1 MPPVSATLLFTAAAL
16 TAAPFA
22 VAQEGVP
29 MLGVSLSSLQKSR
42 QVTSLRMA
50 FAAALAAKDAGSS
63 PDALLKNPEYRRV
76 LAAHEVLRVTG
87 DKALG
92 EFFKAR
98 PFADEFLVDFLSD
111 REWTEAYLASGRV
124 PTDTPDGL
132 LVLADIWKNERR
144 TPTWGRY
151 HQLSAA
157 LGSLWGAG
165 AYREDYRNDHRAGP
179 GGTIDS
185 VSPLW
190 RYKFYRD
197 RHLAGR
203 LHPMFS
209 KLKSWELHYVAGF
222 RCDDASLVWMNDNV
236 NLPLQR
242 YTGAC
247 WLPVYRGCT
256 DFGDH
261 VQGPLF
267 YMPWRSVMSF
277 EESVK
282 VHGGVCGSLSTFGA
296 IAAAA
301 HGIPA
306 VTVGQPGHCA
316 YGVRFARGDWRGG
329 FGGPDGS
336 SHLAIWKGNIH
347 RTLITEKVFGD
358 DEGIAT
364 ALARAARARL
374 YVSRGDIAKAEAEY
388 DAALAA
394 SPYHID
400 LHAEKIALLKSRSDA
415 GYWRRYA
422 ESMLP
427 TLGAYGMAGRP
438 LIAAVSEKFLSKNDP
453 EGAFAWFAKENTA
466 YTAARDS
473 WAWDFDTDVLARQA
487 AILGYDPKTKQSGP
501 RDFGIPERLFREALS
516 VQFAS
521 EKKPQLGKVV
531 EWGVENMLEQGGGDA
546 FGRAFASAANSAVGK
561 VDDKLMAEAY
571 CKALVGVEK
580 ARSIAGFRALGEA
593 ASRYADKISPLA
605 LQKPAGNLVSDKGAL
620 RLSSYSWDRAV
631 NHFNVL
637 NENGGK
643 LHTDREAAPEVIV
656 SLPSSVELSGLLV
669 VKTDDNQ
676 NRMKRM
682 KVFRSVDGETWVP
695 LAEVADM
702 PRQWR
707 IECPAG
713 LAARWIKVQS
723 LPDAPEYMHLR
734 NVLVY
739 AK

>member
-1 MPPVSATLLFTAAAL
+1 
-16 TAAPFA
+16 
-22 VAQEGVP
+22 
-29 MLGVSLSSLQKSR
+29 MLGVSAASSLKSGSAVALR
-42 QVTSLRMA
+42 ISLA
-50 FAAALAAKDAGSS
+50 KALLSRDSGST
-63 PDALLKNPEYRRV
+63 PEALLKESEYRRA

-92 EFFKAR
+92 ELFKAR
-98 PFADEFLVDFLSD
+98 PFAAEFLADFLAD

-132 LVLADIWKNERR
+132 LTLADIWKSERR
-144 TPTWGRY
+144 TPTWGKY

-165 AYREDYRNDHRAGP
+165 AYRDEYRNCYRPGA

-185 VSPLW
+185 VNPVW
-190 RYKFYRD
+190 RYRFYRD

-222 RCDDASLVWMNDNV
+222 RCDDASLAWMNDNV

-267 YMPWRSVMSF
+267 YMPWRTVMGF

-296 IAAAA
+296 TAAAA

-306 VTVGQPGHCA
+306 FTVGQPGHCA

-358 DEGIAT
+358 DDGLAT
-364 ALARAARARL
+364 ALARASRARL
-374 YVSRGDIAKAEAEY
+374 YVSRGDVAKAEAEY

-394 SPYHID
+394 SPYHLD
-400 LHAEKIALLKSRSDA
+400 LHTEKIELLKNRSDA

-427 TLGAYGMAGRP
+427 TLGAYGKAGRP
-438 LIAAVSEKFLSKNDP
+438 LIAAASEKFLSKNDP
-453 EGAFAWFAKENTA
+453 EGAFAWFAKENAA
-466 YTAARDS
+466 YAVARDS

-487 AILGYDPKTKQSGP
+487 AVLGYNPKAKPSGP
-501 RDFGIPERLFREALS
+501 RDFSIPERLFREALA

-531 EWGVENMLEQGGGDA
+531 EWGVESMLEQGGGDA
-546 FGRAFASAANSAVGK
+546 FGRAFASAAQSSAGK
-561 VDDKLMAEAY
+561 VDDKLMSQAY
-571 CKALVGVEK
+571 DKALVGVEK

-593 ASRYADKISPLA
+593 ASRYADKVSPLA
-605 LQKPAGNLVSDKGAL
+605 LQTPGGKLVSDKGAL

-637 NENGGK
+637 NEKGGK
-643 LHTDREAAPEVIV
+643 FHTDKEAAPEVIV
-656 SLPSSVELSGLLV
+656 SLPATVELSSLLV
-669 VKTDDNQ
+669 VKDDHNQ

-682 KVFRSVDGETWVP
+682 KVFRSLDGETWVP

-713 LAARWIKVQS
+713 LSARWIKVQS
-723 LPDAPEYMHLR
+723 LPGAPEHMHLR